1 MRRTSWGACAAA
13 TALAAAALIP
23 SVSAQAT
30 SSPSGAAVH
39 STRGPAARLVG
50 HPTLVNG
57 AGTTGELR
65 PPSEDDVAI
74 TAKRV
79 ANGSNRSIA
88 RHTTIALTGITGTS
102 LSTVAADGAAS
113 TSHLG
118 ITQFDQRTADG
129 GNQFSLTPP
138 DQALCAGGGQVVESV
153 NNAIAVYSGGVRR
166 SFMSLNRFLF
176 DDSEFTRP
184 AGVAS
189 PHQVGDPSCIFDPG
203 TGRFFLTVYDL
214 TSDSAANPTGPS
226 AVDIAMSPVG
236 TALGTWSVFSL
247 DTSHAGAPTAF
258 QCPCFSD
265 YPHLATNADGLFIT
279 SNEFSTL
286 GSAYNGAQVFA
297 LAKQDLIAKS
307 AMTGVQSVASTRLST
322 GFDGDAANNRG
333 FTLSPAKSA
342 SVASYPP
349 SGTMYFLSSDAAFEA
364 SGRSTAV
371 RTWTLTGT
379 GTLGT
384 PSPDLTLKYADTA
397 VPAYAVP
404 PASTQKP
411 GPFPLGECLNVTACA
426 KSVLG
431 TPNRFKEREIAFDSS
446 DTRMLQSAYSG
457 GKLWGA
463 LDTAVDV
470 GGVVRAGVAYY
481 VLTPGATGTTPAQL
495 FKTATLAVPGN
506 DISYP
511 AVGVTDAGRAVMGLT
526 LTGND
531 HYPSAAYVTFDSVA
545 TPTTVSVAREGQAPD
560 DDFSGYK
567 GFAYNRPRWG
577 DYGAA
582 TVTGNQVLVASEY
595 IESSC
600 TLAQFR
606 ADSTCGGTRTLL
618 ANWATRITTVKP

>member
-1 MRRTSWGACAAA
+1 
-13 TALAAAALIP
+13 
-23 SVSAQAT
+23 
-30 SSPSGAAVH
+30 VH
-39 STRGPAARLVG
+39 STRGPAARLIG
-50 HPTLVNG
+50 HPTLVSG

-65 PPSEDDVAI
+65 PPTGDDIAI
-74 TAKRV
+74 TANRV

-88 RHTTIALTGITGTS
+88 RHTTPTPLTGITGTP
-102 LSTVAADGAAS
+102 LTVVAAEGAKATS
-113 TSHLG
+113 TLG
-118 ITQFDQRTADG
+118 ITHYDQRTVDG
-129 GNQFSLTPP
+129 GNQFSLVPP
-138 DQALCAGGGQVVESV
+138 DQALCAAPGGDVVESV
-153 NNAIAVYSGGVRR
+153 NNAIAVYSVGKPR
-166 SFMSLNRFLF
+166 SLMSLNRFLF
-176 DDSEFTRP
+176 NDSEFNRTT
-184 AGVAS
+184 GVVS
-189 PHQVGDPSCIFDPG
+189 PHQVGDPSCVYDPG
-203 TGRFFLTVYDL
+203 TQRFFLTVYDL
-214 TSDSAANPTGPS
+214 TSDSAGNPTGPS
-226 AVDIAMSPVG
+226 AVDIAVSPVG
-236 TALGTWSVFSL
+236 TATGTWSVFSM
-247 DTSHAGAPTAF
+247 DTSDSGAPTTF

-297 LAKQDLIAKS
+297 LAKKDLIAKS
-307 AMTGVQSVASTRLST
+307 AMTGVQSVPSTRLST
-322 GFDGDAANNRG
+322 KSDGDAASGRG

-349 SGTMYFLSSDAAFEA
+349 TGTMYFLSSDAAFEA

-384 PSPDLTLKYADTA
+384 PSPDLMLAYADTT

-411 GPFPLGECLNVTACA
+411 GPFPLGECLNVTDCA

-431 TPNRFKEREIAFDSS
+431 TPNRFKEREIAFDSG

-457 GKLWGA
+457 GNLWGA

-481 VLTPGATGTTPAQL
+481 VLSPGATGTTPAHL
-495 FKTATLAVPGN
+495 VKTATLAVPGN

-511 AVGVTDAGRAVMGLT
+511 ALGVTDAGKAVMGLT
-526 LTGND
+526 LTGDD
-531 HYPSAAYVTFDSVA
+531 HYPSAAYVSLTRDAAPTAVA
-545 TPTTVSVAREGQAPD
+545 VAREGNAPD

-567 GFAYNRPRWG
+567 GFLYNRPRWG

-582 TVTGNQVLVASEY
+582 TVVGDRVLVASEY
-595 IESSC
+595 IESNC
-600 TLAQFR
+600 TLAAFQ
-606 ADSTCGGTRTLL
+606 ADTTCGKTRTLL
-618 ANWATRITTVKP
+618 ANWATRITSVTP

>member
-1 MRRTSWGACAAA
+1 MRRSSWGACAAA
-13 TALAAAALIP
+13 AALAATTLIA
-23 SVSAQAT
+23 SGSAQA
-30 SSPSGAAVH
+30 SPTPGGATVH
-39 STRGPAARLVG
+39 STRGPAARLIG

-65 PPSEDDVAI
+65 PPSEDAVAI

-88 RHTTIALTGITGTS
+88 RHTTPTPLTGITGVSLRTTGPARATS
-102 LSTVAADGAAS
+102 A
-113 TSHLG
+113 LG
-118 ITQFDQRTADG
+118 ITHYDQRTADG
-129 GNQFSLTPP
+129 GNQFSLVPP

-153 NNAIAVYSGGVRR
+153 NNAIAVYSGGARQ
-166 SFMSLNRFLF
+166 SLMSLNRFLF
-176 DDSEFTRP
+176 NDSEFTRST
-184 AGVAS
+184 GVAS

-236 TALGTWSVFSL
+236 TALGAWSVFSL
-247 DTSHAGAPTAF
+247 DTSHADAPTAF

-297 LAKQDLIAKS
+297 LAKQDLIAAS
-307 AMTGVQSVASTRLST
+307 VGTGVQSVGSTRLST
-322 GFDGDAANNRG
+322 GFDGDATSNRG
-333 FTLSPAKSA
+333 FTLSPVKSA
-342 SVASYPP
+342 STASYPP
-349 SGTMYFLSSDAAFEA
+349 GGTMYFLSSDAAFEA

-371 RTWTLTGT
+371 RTWTLTYT
-379 GTLGT
+379 GTL
-384 PSPDLTLKYADTA
+384 SSSSELTLTYADTT

-431 TPNRFKEREIAFDSS
+431 APNRFKEREIAFDSS
-446 DTRMLQSAYSG
+446 DTRMLQTAYSG
-457 GKLWGA
+457 GRIWGA

-481 VLTPGATGTTPAQL
+481 ELTPGATGATPARL
-495 FKTATLAVPGN
+495 VKTATLAVPGN

-511 AVGVTDAGRAVMGLT
+511 AMGVTDAGRAVMGVT
-526 LTGND
+526 LTGDD
-531 HYPSAAYVTFDSVA
+531 HYPSAAYVTIA
-545 TPTTVSVAREGQAPD
+545 GTTTPTTVSVAREGQAPD

-567 GFAYNRPRWG
+567 GFLYNRPRWG

-582 TVTGNQVLVASEY
+582 TVVGNQVLVANEY
-595 IESSC
+595 IESNC
-600 TLAQFR
+600 TLATFQ
-606 ADSTCGGTRTLL
+606 ADTTCGGTRTLL
-618 ANWATRITTVKP
+618 ANWATRITAVTP